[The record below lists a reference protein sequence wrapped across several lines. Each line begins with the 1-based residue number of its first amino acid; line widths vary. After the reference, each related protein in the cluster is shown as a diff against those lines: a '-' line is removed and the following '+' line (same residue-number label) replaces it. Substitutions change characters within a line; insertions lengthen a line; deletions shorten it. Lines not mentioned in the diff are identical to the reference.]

1 MKINKSLSDIVSWM
15 VAKLEKDGCLYQDDV
30 VDFLIKESAEEYT
43 QENSEGNQVLNKKLL
58 AEFERQTR
66 DNVVRVRSEFYWRLT
81 VKEDEPGRIARG

>member
-30 VDFLIKESAEEYT
+30 VDFLIKERVEEYT

-66 DNVVRVRSEFYWRLT
+66 DNVVWVRNEFYWRFR

>member
-1 MKINKSLSDIVSWM
+1 MKMNNSLSDIINWM
-15 VAKLEKDGCLYQDDV
+15 LTKLEKDGCLYQDDV
-30 VDFLIKESAEEYT
+30 VDFLIKEGDEEYT

-66 DNVVRVRSEFYWRLT
+66 DNVVWVRSEFYWRFR

>member
-66 DNVVRVRSEFYWRLT
+66 DNVVRVRSEFYWRII